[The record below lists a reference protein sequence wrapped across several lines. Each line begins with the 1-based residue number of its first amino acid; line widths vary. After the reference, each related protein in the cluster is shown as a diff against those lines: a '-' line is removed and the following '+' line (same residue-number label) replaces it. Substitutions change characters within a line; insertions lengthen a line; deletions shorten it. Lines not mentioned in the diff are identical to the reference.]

1 MLGGRLDRRTTG
13 GHPRGCGRQGQT
25 RSERDERDPSYVV
38 SLFGGMS
45 GLALREREREK
56 ERETE
61 LIIEIAVLLIK

>member
-1 MLGGRLDRRTTG
+1 MLGGRLDRRKTG
-13 GHPRGCGRQGQT
+13 GPCSAAVVVACR
-25 RSERDERDPSYVV
+25 PSYVV

-61 LIIEIAVLLIK
+61 LIIEIAVLLFK